1 MKNNELQRVLQEV
14 QQQMQYTVLSYP
26 ERDPHGFKW
35 GNPGYNG
42 NCTGKIP
49 LGFIDKLG
57 AKSVFEM
64 YAGSGTLSDV
74 CRDYGI
80 KYCGVDLNPNP
91 VRDDIFFMDVCD
103 LDQEFP
109 LAIHD
114 ADFVFQH
121 PVYPGIKR
129 IKYANNAWKD
139 TTGGLESKDIQNLPF
154 YEGMKKINQA
164 TLRAYAAM
172 QPGAYM
178 AILVGEIRADGRY
191 YSMYQNLALPGEIF
205 QTYVKLQHNT
215 WSDRQSYSGKQ
226 NPRALTGHEMIA
238 LIKKPSGYE
247 IAYVIPK
254 EYRSD
259 IRDCKMATWTDLLL
273 AVIRPKEHEFS
284 NQEIYD
290 ELKGCKKAEN
300 NHHVEAK
307 LRQTLQVLVAAG
319 FILRTSPGWYKK
331 VA

>member
-1 MKNNELQRVLQEV
+1 MKNNELQRILKEV

-139 TTGGLESKDIQNLPF
+139 TIGGLESKDIQNLPF
-154 YEGMKKINQA
+154 YEGMKKIN
-164 TLRAYAAM
+164 
-172 QPGAYM
+172 
-178 AILVGEIRADGRY
+178 VGTELNKSYIEIVSRTFTAEDVT
-191 YSMYQNLALPGEIF
+191 P
-205 QTYVKLQHNT
+205 
-215 WSDRQSYSGKQ
+215 
-226 NPRALTGHEMIA
+226 LT
-238 LIKKPSGYE
+238 S
-247 IAYVIPK
+247 
-254 EYRSD
+254 
-259 IRDCKMATWTDLLL
+259 
-273 AVIRPKEHEFS
+273 
-284 NQEIYD
+284 
-290 ELKGCKKAEN
+290 
-300 NHHVEAK
+300 
-307 LRQTLQVLVAAG
+307 
-319 FILRTSPGWYKK
+319 LRTLFQPANDRIKEIVIEKSLLFKL
-331 VA
+331 